1 MLLQNMDDG
10 LAREIR
16 ELETKMGKIPTSL
29 LNSFKESNK
38 EEEEE
43 GGGVEVGREETL
55 VEGGDREKEGVNE
68 KQQGGQEKPS
78 SPIDKQLSFVK
89 AELKQIRQADIR
101 LMHTFL
107 AVNEGIEELKWL
119 MDNSL
124 HTPTSSMCSSL
135 ASLVDSRDV
144 LNTISEEGAGFSPE
158 SPMRIR
164 RNSDP
169 GCRGGDHDHDHD
181 QSSARSQQRRE
192 SDQTARTIKFGD
204 ISPQQLPRKIR
215 YGLSSPGT
223 SHRRLDP
230 SSQAAPFDK
239 YLMPNG
245 SVSTGNTK
253 CKDLASAGTV
263 AQGTE
268 DNWTLLV

>member
-1 MLLQNMDDG
+1 MSPAFVDKENIG
-10 LAREIR
+10 LPAR
-16 ELETKMGKIPTSL
+16 SL
-29 LNSFKESNK
+29 VDITRRTRDSVRFRVTPAQTRQCHLCHPCC
-38 EEEEE
+38 
-43 GGGVEVGREETL
+43 VEW
-55 VEGGDREKEGVNE
+55 
-68 KQQGGQEKPS
+68 
-78 SPIDKQLSFVK
+78 FVQVDFVRPR
-89 AELKQIRQADIR
+89 KQIRQADIR

-204 ISPQQLPRKIR
+204 ISPQQLPTKIR
-215 YGLSSPGT
+215 YGLSSPG
-223 SHRRLDP
+223 SPHRRLDP
-230 SSQAAPFDK
+230 SSQAAPFEK
-239 YLMPNG
+239 YLMTNG

>member
-29 LNSFKESNK
+29 LNSFKEFNK

-43 GGGVEVGREETL
+43 QGGGVDVGHEET
-55 VEGGDREKEGVNE
+55 EGGDEIDKERVNE
-68 KQQGGQEKPS
+68 TEQGGQEKPS

-158 SPMRIR
+158 SPMRVR

-169 GCRGGDHDHDHD
+169 GCRGGEHD
-181 QSSARSQQRRE
+181 QSPVRSHQRRE
-192 SDQTARTIKFGD
+192 SDQNVRTMKYGD

-215 YGLSSPGT
+215 YGLASPGAP
-223 SHRRLDP
+223 HRRVDQTLQ
-230 SSQAAPFDK
+230 SAPFDT
-239 YLMPNG
+239 YLTANG
-245 SVSTGNTK
+245 SASTENTK
-253 CKDLASAGTV
+253 CKDLAKS

>member
-10 LAREIR
+10 LAREIK

-29 LNSFKESNK
+29 LNSFKEYNK

-43 GGGVEVGREETL
+43 GGGVEVGHEET
-55 VEGGDREKEGVNE
+55 EGRDEFKTEGVNE
-68 KQQGGQEKPS
+68 TEKGGQEKPS

-124 HTPTSSMCSSL
+124 HTPTSSICSSL

-158 SPMRIR
+158 SPARVR

-169 GCRGGDHDHDHD
+169 GCRGGDQD
-181 QSSARSQQRRE
+181 QSPGRSQQRRE
-192 SDQTARTIKFGD
+192 SDQNARTIKYGD
-204 ISPQQLPRKIR
+204 ISPQQLPRKIK
-215 YGLSSPGT
+215 YGLSSPGAP
-223 SHRRLDP
+223 HRRME
-230 SSQAAPFDK
+230 QTKQGAPFDK
-239 YLMPNG
+239 YLTANG
-245 SVSTGNTK
+245 STSTENAK
-253 CKDLASAGTV
+253 CKDLAKSAGTV